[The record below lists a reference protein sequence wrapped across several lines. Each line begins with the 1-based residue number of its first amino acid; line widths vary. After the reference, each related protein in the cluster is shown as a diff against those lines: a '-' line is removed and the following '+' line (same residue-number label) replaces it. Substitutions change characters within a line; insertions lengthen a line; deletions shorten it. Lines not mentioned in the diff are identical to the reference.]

1 MWKIPHFGFRAIF
14 TLNSKPVNIKIVYKD
29 NDNACMKYLL
39 LYLIDVGDISVAE
52 LLCNLPELDIII
64 CLGKWCV
71 FYKASCYTCILQLK
85 CCSKSEAGCCS
96 EHSNSTLKNCPCSS
110 CLEKLSDKIN
120 YGFKLTGGIGLF
132 FSFTEVSMVE

>member
-39 LYLIDVGDISVAE
+39 LYLIE
-52 LLCNLPELDIII
+52 LSSRITLQFTWVRHIII

-71 FYKASCYTCILQLK
+71 LYKASCYILQLT
-85 CCSKSEAGCCS
+85 CCANSGAGCCS
-96 EHSNSTLKNCPCSS
+96 GDSNSTLKNCPCSS

-132 FSFTEVSMVE
+132 FSFTEVSIVE